1 MKQNKRTVEL
11 EERLQEVEMSKEI
24 DLYGD
29 SDR

>member
-1 MKQNKRTVEL
+1 MKQNKRTIEL